1 MSQTRV
7 RIDIIERAV
16 ALACRAPSVHNSQP
30 WRWVLEGAD
39 LRLFAATSRTVPFT
53 DISGREAMMSC
64 GAVLDHLRVAQD
76 LQAIARFID
85 GGTMRMPQIT
95 RYSLE
100 RAGEA
105 LRAMQAGGTRGKLVV
120 EIADLH

>member
-64 GAVLDHLRVAQD
+64 GAVLDHLRVAMAAAGWQAHIKRFPNPDNRD
-76 LQAIARFID
+76 LLA
-85 GGTMRMPQIT
+85 
-95 RYSLE
+95 SVE
-100 RAGEA
+100 
-105 LRAMQAGGTRGKLVV
+105 LVPA
-120 EIADLH
+120 E